1 MRYHLRK
8 KERKITE
15 SLRNIL
21 SVNTIL
27 LLNHIPINVSVFS
40 IFARFPKN
48 FYCEIDYTK
57 TDLLFRTLW
66 HSTSIKK
73 NLVLILPYA
82 LNDLDLSWI
91 TLTNITNVLAF
102 IGIGLSKPDNLKN
115 KQKKVSSFPLLFW
128 RFSLWCINSLPI
140 NTVRETK
147 VVEESSFSV
156 KINGLKLKGRRFKIW
171 LHSPNIAQIY
181 FLAYVLLKSQSYS

>member
-1 MRYHLRK
+1 MRYPLRK

-66 HSTSIKK
+66 HSRSIKK
-73 NLVLILPYA
+73 NLVH
-82 LNDLDLSWI
+82 LDLSWI

-102 IGIGLSKPDNLKN
+102 IGIGLSKPYNLKN

-171 LHSPNIAQIY
+171 VHSPNIAQIY
-181 FLAYVLLKSQSYS
+181 FLAYVLLKSQSHS